1 MLNALLNSLNTI
13 TSTNNLTITLSNLT
27 STQLSIL
34 YPLFIEAK

>member
-13 TSTNNLTITLSNLT
+13 TSAKNLTVSLSNLT